1 MVQSNY
7 IFRLSLIIGF
17 CLFGVINLSAQAE
30 NSWALFED
38 ATFKDVYLEE
48 FGAYASLLVDDKD
61 ISALHGQ
68 EITIKGYHIPV
79 MEDQLVIL
87 SKYPNANCFFCGG
100 AGLESIVEVRLIN
113 APKRRFLMDEI
124 LTFKGT
130 MHVNTTDYN
139 LVSFILINAE
149 LVERAH

>member
-1 MVQSNY
+1 MVYAKY
-7 IFRLSLIIGF
+7 IHW
-17 CLFGVINLSAQAE
+17 LFITGLCFISVINLSGQAE

-48 FGAYASLLVDDKD
+48 FGAYASLLVDDKN
-61 ISALHGQ
+61 IVALHGQ

-100 AGLESIVEVRLIN
+100 AGLESIVEVRLIR
-113 APKRRFLMDEI
+113 APERRFLMDEI

>member
-61 ISALHGQ
+61 IGALHGQ

-100 AGLESIVEVRLIN
+100 AGLESIVEVRLKKDDQLN
-113 APKRRFLMDEI
+113 FTVDQKLEF
-124 LTFKGT
+124 TGT
-130 MHVNTTDYN
+130 LKINTTDWEK
-139 LVSFILINAE
+139 LCFILEDAE
-149 LVERAH
+149 LVNQLR

>member
-1 MVQSNY
+1 
-7 IFRLSLIIGF
+7 
-17 CLFGVINLSAQAE
+17 
-30 NSWALFED
+30 
-38 ATFKDVYLEE
+38 
-48 FGAYASLLVDDKD
+48 
-61 ISALHGQ
+61 
-68 EITIKGYHIPV
+68 

-100 AGLESIVEVRLIN
+100 AGLESIVEVRLTK

-130 MHVNTTDYN
+130 MHVNTTDYS

-149 LVERAH
+149 LVERGN